1 MIFNKSEKANP
12 KKAEKLTA
20 KGDKY
25 CESENFEKAL
35 ESYREAQKNDP
46 DNPIIYEKLVSTQ
59 SKIEG
64 EWSEKEF
71 VESMDWLMKKQE
83 IDNPEIK
90 DIYSSLSPEYQQVK
104 QLIAQML
111 MTEPELRPPLLQ
123 KIKSFKEKA
132 VQPLL
137 DILLSLDALSR
148 GVLTQD
154 PEEDPTQD

>member
-1 MIFNKSEKANP
+1 MIFKKSNKPNP
-12 KKAEKLTA
+12 KKAGKLA
-20 KGDKY
+20 EKGDKLNA
-25 CESENFEKAL
+25 SEDFEKAL
-35 ESYREAQKNDP
+35 KSYREALESDP
-46 DNPIIYEKLVSTQ
+46 DNPIIYEKLMVAQ

-90 DIYSSLSPEYQQVK
+90 DLYSTLSPEYQQIK
-104 QLIAQML
+104 QLVAQML
-111 MTEPELRPPLLQ
+111 MTEPELRTPLLQ
-123 KIKSFKEKA
+123 KIKSYQEKA

-148 GVLTQD
+148 GILEQESAD
-154 PEEDPTQD
+154 SPPQE